1 MLTTY
6 KVEKYHILALK
17 KVSDILF
24 QCGKDMARKY
34 DLHHWDNSHMKNW
47 LIVAACALKNDIYL
61 VCKANKPIATF
72 QIQK

>member
-34 DLHHWDNSHMKNW
+34 DLHHWDNSHMK
-47 LIVAACALKNDIYL
+47 IG
-61 VCKANKPIATF
+61 
-72 QIQK
+72 